1 MEWYYTLLLVIA
13 GFLVIT
19 AIIVYVFRSRIL
31 NWIMATILGMYIVSP
46 LDLLPDFIPLAG
58 WSDDIGALIFMIGFI
73 IRGIN
78 MGRKKKEPKNIKVEE
93 VYTDEDGIL
102 E

>member
-78 MGRKKKEPKNIKVEE
+78 MGRKNKEPKKIKVEE